1 LKKNKLIV
9 AAAVTAVVGAA
20 SLTGMQL
27 VSAQS
32 NNPADGNN
40 LIQKIAQKFNL
51 KPADVKAVFDQN
63 QAEHQ
68 AARQQKITDELT
80 QAVKDGKL
88 TEAQKQL
95 ILSKLTA
102 VQAQMQANRDS
113 LNDKTPAERKA
124 AMDAQKADLEAWA
137 KTNNIP
143 TDYLRFIA
151 GHGRQGRMMHQ
162 EAEPNEPNET
172 N

>member
-1 LKKNKLIV
+1 LKKNKLII
-9 AAAVTAVVGAA
+9 AAAVTAAVGAA

-32 NNPADGNN
+32 NNPTDGNN

-51 KPADVKAVFDQN
+51 KSADVKAVFDQN

-88 TEAQKQL
+88 TETQKQL
-95 ILSKLTA
+95 ILAKMTE

-113 LNDKTPAERKA
+113 LKDKTPAERKA
-124 AMDAQKADLEAWA
+124 AMEAQKADLEAWA
-137 KTNNIP
+137 KTNNIS
-143 TDYLRFIA
+143 TDYLHFIG
-151 GHGRQGRMMHQ
+151 GHGRQGGMMHQ
-162 EAEPNEPNET
+162 EASEPTESN
-172 N
+172 